1 MRRKNS
7 GRLEMKILD
16 IKSLAKIYR
25 SPFLMK
31 KSVGLDGLDLEIEK
45 GEIYGLLGPNGAGK
59 TTALKI
65 ITGLLKKTSG
75 EIKMFGELNPLQART
90 RIGFLPEN
98 PSFYPHL
105 TGGELL
111 SFYAKLYNKNLSTN
125 EIKKKLEMVGLKD
138 SINKRLGGYS
148 KGMVQR
154 IGFAQ
159 SIIGDPDFVILDE
172 PLSGLD
178 PLGRREIKDLIVEI
192 NSDGKTVLFSSHILS
207 DVEAICSRV
216 GIIINGKMKQVGNL
230 RNILKRDMKYVE
242 IEFEGIN
249 NVKKFSK
256 FGEIRTESGIN
267 FLRIKSERTRDK
279 AIKEIIKNSGKIL
292 SVVPIKSTLEE
303 HFMRTINE

>member
-1 MRRKNS
+1 
-7 GRLEMKILD
+7 MKILD
-16 IKSLAKIYR
+16 IKSLVKIYR

-75 EIKMFGELNPLQART
+75 EIRLFGKLSPLQARKQ
-90 RIGFLPEN
+90 IGFLPEN

-111 SFYAKLYNKNLSTN
+111 SFYAKLYNKYLSTN
-125 EIKKKLEMVGLKD
+125 EINKNLAMVGLNE
-138 SINKRLGGYS
+138 SINKRLDGYS

-159 SIIGDPDFVILDE
+159 SIIGDPDFIILDE

-192 NSDGKTVLFSSHILS
+192 NRKGKTVMFSSHILS

-230 RNILKRDMKYVE
+230 RNILRRDIKFVE

-249 NVKKFSK
+249 NLKNFSK
-256 FGEIRTESGIN
+256 FGEIRTESGVN
-267 FLRIKSERTRDK
+267 FLRIKSEKTRDK
-279 AIKEIIKNSGKIL
+279 AIKEITKKNGKIL
-292 SVVPIKSTLEE
+292 SVAPVKSTLEE
-303 HFMRTINE
+303 HFMRAINE

>member
-1 MRRKNS
+1 
-7 GRLEMKILD
+7 MKILD
-16 IKSLAKIYR
+16 IKSLVKIYL

-75 EIKMFGELNPLQART
+75 EIRLFGELNPLQARK

-98 PSFYPHL
+98 PSFYPNL

-125 EIKKKLEMVGLKD
+125 EIMKRLAMVGLKD
-138 SINKRLGGYS
+138 SINKRLSGYS

-192 NSDGKTVLFSSHILS
+192 NSNGKTVLFSSHILS

-230 RNILKRDMKYVE
+230 RNILKRNIKYVE

-249 NVKKFSK
+249 NVKNFSK
-256 FGEIRTESGIN
+256 FGEIRTESGVN
-267 FLRIKSERTRDK
+267 FLRIKSEKTKNK
-279 AIKEIIKNSGKIL
+279 AIKEIIKKNGKIL
-292 SVVPIKSTLEE
+292 SVVPVKSTLEE
-303 HFMRTINE
+303 HFLRAINE

>member
-1 MRRKNS
+1 
-7 GRLEMKILD
+7 MKILD
-16 IKSLAKIYR
+16 IKSLVKIYR

-31 KSVGLDGLDLEIEK
+31 KSVGLDGLDMEIEE

-65 ITGLLKKTSG
+65 ITTLIKPTSG
-75 EIKMFGELNPLQART
+75 KIKIFDKLGPLEARK

-111 SFYAKLYNKNLSTN
+111 VFYAKLYNKNLATN
-125 EIKKKLEMVGLKD
+125 EVKEKLAMVGLKD

-148 KGMVQR
+148 KGMIQR

-159 SIIGDPDFVILDE
+159 SIIGDSDFVVLDE

-192 NSDGKTVLFSSHILS
+192 NRKGKTVLFSSHILS
-207 DVEAICSRV
+207 DVEAICNRV
-216 GIIINGKMKQVGNL
+216 GIIIDGKMKQVGSI
-230 RNILKRDMKYVE
+230 RQILKRDIKYVE
-242 IEFEGIN
+242 IEFVGIN
-249 NVKKFSK
+249 NVENFSK
-256 FGEIRTESGIN
+256 FGEIRAESGVN
-267 FLRIKSERTRDK
+267 FLRIKSEKTRDK
-279 AIKEIIKNSGKIL
+279 AIEEIIKKNGKIL
-292 SVVPIKSTLEE
+292 SVVPVKRTLEE
-303 HFMRTINE
+303 HFMRAINE

>member
-1 MRRKNS
+1 
-7 GRLEMKILD
+7 MKILD
-16 IKSLAKIYR
+16 IKSLVKIYR

-31 KSVGLDGLDLEIEK
+31 KSVGLYGLDLEIEK

-59 TTALKI
+59 TTTLKI

-75 EIKMFGELNPLQART
+75 EIRLFGELSPLQART
-90 RIGFLPEN
+90 KIGFLPEN

-105 TGGELL
+105 TGEELL
-111 SFYAKLYNKNLSTN
+111 SFYAKLYNKYLSTD
-125 EIKKKLEMVGLKD
+125 EINKKLAMVGLKE
-138 SINKRLGGYS
+138 SINKRLSGYS

-154 IGFAQ
+154 MGFAQ

-178 PLGRREIKDLIVEI
+178 PLGRKEIKDLIVEI
-192 NSDGKTVLFSSHILS
+192 NRKGKTVLFSSHILS

-249 NVKKFSK
+249 NLKNFSK
-256 FGEIRTESGIN
+256 FGEIRTESGVN
-267 FLRIKSERTRDK
+267 FLRIKSEKTRDK
-279 AIKEIIKNSGKIL
+279 AIKEITKKNGKIL
-292 SVVPIKSTLEE
+292 SVVPVKSTLEE
-303 HFMRTINE
+303 HFMRAINE

>member
-1 MRRKNS
+1 
-7 GRLEMKILD
+7 MKILE
-16 IKSLAKIYR
+16 IKSLVKIYR

-59 TTALKI
+59 TTAFKI

-75 EIKMFGELNPLQART
+75 EIKLFGKLTPLQART

-105 TGGELL
+105 TGKELL
-111 SFYAKLYNKNLSTN
+111 SFYAKLYNKYLSTN
-125 EIKKKLEMVGLKD
+125 EINKRLAMVGLKE

-148 KGMVQR
+148 KGMIQR

-178 PLGRREIKDLIVEI
+178 PLGRREIKDLIVET
-192 NSDGKTVLFSSHILS
+192 NRKGKTVLFSSHILS

-230 RNILKRDMKYVE
+230 RNILKRDIKYVE

-249 NVKKFSK
+249 NLKNFSK
-256 FGEIRTESGIN
+256 FGEIRTESGVN
-267 FLRIKSERTRDK
+267 FLRIKSEKTKDK
-279 AIKEIIKNSGKIL
+279 AIKEITKKNGKIL
-292 SVVPIKSTLEE
+292 SVVPVKSTLEE
-303 HFMRTINE
+303 HFMRAINE